1 MEPGKRTKEDTWKS
15 DDLKKHIRVSQS
27 DGQKEE
33 KKHRDKKLQRDLEA
47 NDIVEYKDYKYL
59 ERDRTIVKNKE
70 RTREGDSH
78 RTEREKQRE
87 RERKKDPRESEKY
100 KERHREQDVEREKH
114 LSRGKDKDR
123 AREKERYLKKEHK
136 QLVGHHN
143 LKASEGRGKE
153 HLERLEKKSLSE
165 NKTRGKE
172 RVRSY
177 ESGEKRYEDRERRHQ
192 ETRDDRDKRHRERKD
207 EDRERRHQER
217 KFIDGKDN
225 HVKYLLNKDED
236 RERRHKRQK
245 EQIRETKD
253 QEKSA
258 LREKREG
265 LSREKS
271 SSLPGKDG
279 EEKHKEKQQKERPSF
294 GDDRQRSTM
303 EKKERKAREEP
314 TKKGDLKQDDHRNQ
328 GASSKRES
336 GLHSW
341 NIQNSI
347 KTIGKENKDTKK
359 KPSQEDHMSVWTSA
373 QKPAS
378 DEADDM
384 EKEDINS
391 ENGANDDFDE
401 NYEDDFE
408 DYEEDFDDFDD
419 DEEEEEESKEK
430 KEDIPLAK
438 KIEIEEIQRAIN
450 AENQRIIHAL
460 PLKQVQTEPER
471 EPRMEGKDSP
481 SRGSLCGIL
490 MDFVTAKERQVSRN
504 LALKQKKRSTKL
516 LRLIDLDFSISFSIL
531 DLPPVN
537 EYDMYIRNFG
547 KRNTKQAYVQCNEDN
562 VEREIQ
568 TTEIE
573 TSEAW
578 TQHPGESNLVS
589 GGNKN
594 SRDSLVESALV
605 PKVDTQRLSNFLQ
618 AACKV
623 IAVLLEEERAA
634 AEPSWNLPPQ
644 ENTLSIS
651 DSCFQLNTDLPFL
664 HNRKVSSL
672 HISEVQRQMLVSVHE
687 LPKKPYSDQLDKK
700 FILCIWDI
708 WQPSSPQKILIC
720 ESKVKCCCFSPFKAT
735 LLFAGTMD
743 GSVVVWDLR
752 EDSRIHQYLKLKGSD
767 WIFRTSTFS
776 TDGVFTTVNHKSPV
790 QAIEQVSTSVY
801 KKPSCVLSPLSSQE
815 EMSDLLFQIASLDE
829 SGILNLWVVVELQKA
844 DLAGSQSDLGLIPG
858 GKIKLVHSSVVLL
871 NTSFSPKED
880 MGLGTVQALN
890 VKFLPSDPNRFIFGT
905 DIGLVRQSARHDLRV
920 CPKFFK
926 PQQKGTRPIRVNAI
940 EFSPFGEPI
949 FLVGCSDGSIR
960 LHQLASEYP
969 LGQWNNSTGGQPIT
983 AVQWALTRPAVFF
996 VQDASSTIYIWDL
1009 LESDLGPV
1017 AKQLLSVDKLTTMK
1031 VLAEPG
1037 KTNGLLGLALAKE
1050 SGTVD
1055 IQFVKKKWA
1064 FPLEDEQ
1071 KKLHVLLQQ
1080 SF

>member
-1 MEPGKRTKEDTWKS
+1 MLARNNRISSPPLGLEGS
-15 DDLKKHIRVSQS
+15 IDL
-27 DGQKEE
+27 
-33 KKHRDKKLQRDLEA
+33 L
-47 NDIVEYKDYKYL
+47 KYF
-59 ERDRTIVKNKE
+59 
-70 RTREGDSH
+70 H
-78 RTEREKQRE
+78 F
-87 RERKKDPRESEKY
+87 P
-100 KERHREQDVEREKH
+100 
-114 LSRGKDKDR
+114 SRQMISF
-123 AREKERYLKKEHK
+123 LF
-136 QLVGHHN
+136 
-143 LKASEGRGKE
+143 S
-153 HLERLEKKSLSE
+153 
-165 NKTRGKE
+165 
-172 RVRSY
+172 RVRSKNY
-177 ESGEKRYEDRERRHQ
+177 CVLIEIIRFPRYFILVLILQ
-192 ETRDDRDKRHRERKD
+192 
-207 EDRERRHQER
+207 
-217 KFIDGKDN
+217 FIDGKDN

-314 TKKGDLKQDDHRNQ
+314 TKKGDLKDDHRNQ

-359 KPSQEDHMSVWTSA
+359 K
-373 QKPAS
+373 
-378 DEADDM
+378 DM

>member
-1 MEPGKRTKEDTWKS
+1 M
-15 DDLKKHIRVSQS
+15 
-27 DGQKEE
+27 
-33 KKHRDKKLQRDLEA
+33 QRDLEA

-153 HLERLEKKSLSE
+153 HLERLEKKSL
-165 NKTRGKE
+165 
-172 RVRSY
+172 
-177 ESGEKRYEDRERRHQ
+177 RHQ

-314 TKKGDLKQDDHRNQ
+314 TKKGDLKVIFPPILEM
-328 GASSKRES
+328 ES
-336 GLHSW
+336 LT
-341 NIQNSI
+341 N
-347 KTIGKENKDTKK
+347 
-359 KPSQEDHMSVWTSA
+359 
-373 QKPAS
+373 
-378 DEADDM
+378 
-384 EKEDINS
+384 
-391 ENGANDDFDE
+391 FFFY
-401 NYEDDFE
+401 NYFIFLK

-589 GGNKN
+589 GGK
-594 SRDSLVESALV
+594 LTF
-605 PKVDTQRLSNFLQ
+605 VDTQRLSNFLQ

-829 SGILNLWVVVELQKA
+829 SGILNLWV
-844 DLAGSQSDLGLIPG
+844 STCI
-858 GKIKLVHSSVVLL
+858 KIASMFTVFFLFHFS
-871 NTSFSPKED
+871 SFSPKED

>member
-1 MEPGKRTKEDTWKS
+1 MLARNNRISSPPLGLEGS
-15 DDLKKHIRVSQS
+15 IDL
-27 DGQKEE
+27 
-33 KKHRDKKLQRDLEA
+33 L
-47 NDIVEYKDYKYL
+47 KYF
-59 ERDRTIVKNKE
+59 
-70 RTREGDSH
+70 H
-78 RTEREKQRE
+78 F
-87 RERKKDPRESEKY
+87 P
-100 KERHREQDVEREKH
+100 
-114 LSRGKDKDR
+114 SRQMISF
-123 AREKERYLKKEHK
+123 LF
-136 QLVGHHN
+136 
-143 LKASEGRGKE
+143 S
-153 HLERLEKKSLSE
+153 
-165 NKTRGKE
+165 
-172 RVRSY
+172 RVRSKNY
-177 ESGEKRYEDRERRHQ
+177 CVLIEIIRFPRYFILVLILQ
-192 ETRDDRDKRHRERKD
+192 
-207 EDRERRHQER
+207 
-217 KFIDGKDN
+217 FIDGKDN

-378 DEADDM
+378 DEAD
-384 EKEDINS
+384 
-391 ENGANDDFDE
+391 
-401 NYEDDFE
+401 